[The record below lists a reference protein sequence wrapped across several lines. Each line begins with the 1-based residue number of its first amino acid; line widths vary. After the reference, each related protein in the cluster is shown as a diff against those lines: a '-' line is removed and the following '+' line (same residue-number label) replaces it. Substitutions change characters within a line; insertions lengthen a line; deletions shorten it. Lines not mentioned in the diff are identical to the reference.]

1 MFVSQSHLPQ
11 LLAPAHYRDEG
22 VLRREIEHGFL
33 PAWHLVAVRG
43 EWPAEGSFLTRTL
56 LGHEL
61 ILWRHGGAVRAFL
74 NVCPHRFCAVT
85 SLPSGCF
92 AERIRCQYHGW
103 EFDDTG
109 LTRRIPD
116 APAFRPMEGTRLG
129 LREYAV
135 ATVGELV
142 FVNLAERPQ
151 PLEEWLGGA
160 HALCAE
166 RCGGDWEH
174 VWSWEPECPG
184 NWKLAMEI
192 TLEGYHAT
200 ETHAATLGRFPLPR
214 EEAMRHD
221 LRRADRCGLEVAYAE
236 DDHPDIRASCRQ
248 LRRLGREPE
257 FVYHHLH
264 AFPHFGIIA
273 SDAYAVAQSI
283 EPLTPTTH
291 VNRYRMF
298 VYRGRAGGLAALTRR
313 RSTRDLVAFWSR
325 VFAEDAAMTAA
336 HQRGMDAPTHPDG
349 GLVSRREERVVHFQR
364 WCTGLRHATD
374 SGHVAAHA
382 ARQPLVPEA
391 RAAAGAA
398 AGG

>member
-11 LLAPAHYRDEG
+11 LLTPADYRDEE
-22 VLRREIEHGFL
+22 VLRREVEHGFL
-33 PAWHLVAVRG
+33 PAWHLVAVLG
-43 EWPAEGSFLTRTL
+43 ELPADGSFLTRTL

-61 ILWRHGGAVRAFL
+61 ILWRRGGAVRAFL

-85 SLPSGCF
+85 SRPSGCF
-92 AERIRCQYHGW
+92 PERIRCQYHGW
-103 EFDDTG
+103 EFDDCG

-116 APAFRPMEGTRLG
+116 APSFRPMESARLG
-129 LREYAV
+129 LRQYAV
-135 ATVGELV
+135 ETVGELV
-142 FVNLAERPQ
+142 FVSLAERPQ
-151 PLEEWLGGA
+151 PLEAWLGGA
-160 HALCAE
+160 YGLCAE
-166 RCGGDWEH
+166 RCGGEWEH
-174 VWSWEPECPG
+174 VWSWEPESVG

-221 LRRADRCGLEVAYAE
+221 LPRADRCGLEVAYAE
-236 DDHPDIRASCRQ
+236 DDHPDIRSSCRQ

-257 FVYHHLH
+257 FIYHHLH

-283 EPLTPTTH
+283 YPVTPTTH

-298 VYRGRAGGLAALTRR
+298 VYRGRAQGLAALARR
-313 RSTRDLVAFWSR
+313 RHSRNLVGFWSR

-336 HQRGMDAPTHPDG
+336 HQRGMAAPTQPEG

-364 WCTGLRHATD
+364 WCQSLR
-374 SGHVAAHA
+374 
-382 ARQPLVPEA
+382 EA
-391 RAAAGAA
+391 PAGALATA
-398 AGG
+398 ASG